1 MHVGV
6 VKGLMKRCNDVFGFN
21 VQRAHVQRAT
31 IFIFFWLI
39 PKFPR
44 YTDVKKT
51 EKAWNGYSILECLM
65 VLSIIIILATIAVP
79 NFRRL
84 GQEWTLWGTARSIE
98 SSLQWGR
105 MHAISSNT
113 PILFNVFDS
122 GSRYCWVDAAS
133 GEKYANTA
141 HMLPHN
147 IQIESA
153 PGRPLRFYQY
163 GNAVPAGTYVIRGEA
178 GSYSVVV
185 SPGGRIRIQRN

>member
-1 MHVGV
+1 MNVA
-6 VKGLMKRCNDVFGFN
+6 RSN
-21 VQRAHVQRAT
+21 VQRGT
-31 IFIFFWLI
+31 IFNFFSLI

-44 YTDVKKT
+44 YTDMKGT
-51 EKAWNGYSILECLM
+51 EKVWNGYSVLECLM
-65 VLSIIIILATIAVP
+65 VLSMIVILATIAIP
-79 NFRRL
+79 NFYRL

-113 PILFNVFDS
+113 PVLFNVFDS
-122 GSRYCWVDAAS
+122 GSRYCWVDATS
-133 GEKYANTA
+133 GEKYANTV
-141 HMLPHN
+141 HILPQN

-153 PGRPLRFYQY
+153 PRRPLRFYQY

-185 SPGGRIRIQRN
+185 SPGGRIRIQKN